1 VFQASDVQGLRQWF
15 ETRAR
20 VSTNFNG
27 QEKRVMKQTNGR
39 EEINET
45 KHK

>member
-1 VFQASDVQGLRQWF
+1 LRQGF
-15 ETRAR
+15 EARAR

-39 EEINET
+39 EKINKT